1 MDFRDRDKMK
11 RLEKVFELNFRLTRL
26 YANYLEHYNEII
38 NADMMH
44 ALCGDGSIDEKD
56 GFAAILCQIFG
67 LDIDG
72 SADERA
78 LIRDYI
84 TPSVRVMD
92 AEKYRNNPYYRNIK
106 LPDVKKGNWEIK
118 REKYPAYRGVIA
130 ADIVFSDGFR
140 EIPPLGFFKEEFEF
154 PAVLEDGN
162 EWMTLTPVDLDT
174 SDDAIERA
182 YGKVVT
188 FGLGLGYYTYMVSQ
202 KQNVDSITVVEKSAD
217 VIALFREYVLP
228 QFSHP
233 EKVRIV
239 NADAFEY
246 AERVMPSE
254 KYDVA
259 FVDTWRDASDGAP
272 MYEKMKRLERLS
284 PDTEFIYWIENFLI
298 SRLRALKFAEIEQ
311 MIENGEDITYADVVE
326 MLKNPLSK
334 EK

>member
-1 MDFRDRDKMK
+1 
-11 RLEKVFELNFRLTRL
+11 
-26 YANYLEHYNEII
+26 
-38 NADMMH
+38 
-44 ALCGDGSIDEKD
+44 
-56 GFAAILCQIFG
+56 
-67 LDIDG
+67 
-72 SADERA
+72 
-78 LIRDYI
+78 
-84 TPSVRVMD
+84 
-92 AEKYRNNPYYRNIK
+92 
-106 LPDVKKGNWEIK
+106 
-118 REKYPAYRGVIA
+118 
-130 ADIVFSDGFR
+130 
-140 EIPPLGFFKEEFEF
+140 
-154 PAVLEDGN
+154 
-162 EWMTLTPVDLDT
+162 
-174 SDDAIERA
+174 
-182 YGKVVT
+182 
-188 FGLGLGYYTYMVSQ
+188 MVSQ

-326 MLKNPLSK
+326 MLANPLSK